1 MSYETFWRA
10 LKPVLERGNVA
21 LALMTT
27 EKHSFFD
34 RIVGR
39 IDQLDADGLQMVVQ
53 RLARERDFLGTLFDT
68 IEDGVV
74 VLDSKAHISWH
85 NQSAEHLLGLPLE
98 ETEGRAITDYLP
110 GLNWETLCTSAA
122 SDSLTVTRHELE
134 LTYPIRRFLRV
145 YTAALVGEGS
155 SGLAVIINDATEL
168 QQKTFEVIESERV
181 EALTLLAA
189 SVAHEIGNPLNALHI
204 HLQLMEREVKR
215 LKATDADDP
224 DAQANFTA
232 TVNKLD
238 RYLDISK
245 GEINR
250 LDYIISQFLQAIR
263 PTRPERKPVSLNDIV
278 MDTLTVL
285 GPEIENRGVMLEE
298 NFADDLPTAPLDA
311 AQVQQALVN
320 LIKNA
325 IQAMT
330 HDGTLSLTT
339 LAEAEGVW
347 VHVADTGGGI
357 AQEKINRIF
366 QPYFTTKE
374 KGTGLGLMIVQRIVR
389 EHGGR
394 IELESH
400 TGQGTT
406 FRLWFPLTEQQ
417 PLRLMGGEP
426 TEHHA

>member
-1 MSYETFWRA
+1 MA
-10 LKPVLERGNVA
+10 
-21 LALMTT
+21 T

-34 RIVGR
+34 RIVER
-39 IDQLDADGLQMVVQ
+39 IDQLDADGLQTVVQ

-85 NQSAEHLLGLPLE
+85 NQSAEHLLGLPLA
-98 ETEGRAITDYLP
+98 ETEGRAIADYLP
-110 GLNWETLCTSAA
+110 GLDWESLCTSAA
-122 SDSLTVTRHELE
+122 SDSVTVTRHELE

-155 SGLAVIINDATEL
+155 SGLAVIVNDATEL
-168 QQKTFEVIESERV
+168 QQQTFEVIESERV

-189 SVAHEIGNPLNALHI
+189 SVAHEIGNPLGALHI
-204 HLQLMEREVKR
+204 HLQLMEREVKK

-232 TVNKLD
+232 AVNKLD
-238 RYLDISK
+238 RFLEISK

-250 LDYIISQFLQAIR
+250 LDYIVSQFLQAIR

-278 MDTLTVL
+278 MDTVTVL
-285 GPEIENRGVMLEE
+285 WPEIENRGVTLEE
-298 NFADDLPTAPLDA
+298 NFADELPTAPLDA

-330 HDGTLSLTT
+330 HGGTLSLTT
-339 LAEAEGVW
+339 LAEADGVW

-406 FRLWFPLTEQQ
+406 FRLWFPLTEKQ
-417 PLRLMGGEP
+417 PLRLTGGEE
-426 TEHHA
+426 TDSNA

>member
-1 MSYETFWRA
+1 MS
-10 LKPVLERGNVA
+10 
-21 LALMTT
+21 T
-27 EKHSFFD
+27 EKNRFFE
-34 RIVGR
+34 RIAGR
-39 IDQLDADGLQMVVQ
+39 IDQLDAEGLRTVVQ

-74 VLDSKAHISWH
+74 VLDAKAAISWH

-98 ETEGRAITDYLP
+98 QTEGQTIAQYLP
-110 GLNWETLCTSAA
+110 ALDWEKLCEAGP
-122 SDSLTVTRHELE
+122 SDSLSVTRHEME
-134 LTYPIRRFLRV
+134 VAYPIRRFLRV
-145 YTAALVGEGS
+145 YTAVLVGEGTN
-155 SGLAVIINDATEL
+155 GLAVIINDATEQ

-204 HLQLMEREVKR
+204 HLQLMERELKK
-215 LKATDADDP
+215 LKATDADASAIPADP
-224 DAQANFTA
+224 EDRANHA
-232 TVNKLD
+232 AALNKIG
-238 RYLDISK
+238 RYLEIAK
-245 GEINR
+245 GEVSR

-263 PTRPERKPVSLNDIV
+263 PTRPERKPVSLNDIAD
-278 MDTLTVL
+278 DTLAL
-285 GPEIENRGVMLEE
+285 LAPEIDNRDITMETS
-298 NFADDLPTAPLDA
+298 FADNLPPAPLDA
-311 AQVQQALVN
+311 AQIKQALVN

-330 HDGTLSLTT
+330 QGGLLSLVTCT
-339 LAEAEGVW
+339 EDDGVW
-347 VHVADTGGGI
+347 LHVSDTGGGI
-357 AQEKINRIF
+357 EQEKINRIF

-406 FRLWFPLTEQQ
+406 FRLWFPLAEHQ
-417 PLRLMGGEP
+417 PLRLTSGE
-426 TEHHA
+426 TKDKT